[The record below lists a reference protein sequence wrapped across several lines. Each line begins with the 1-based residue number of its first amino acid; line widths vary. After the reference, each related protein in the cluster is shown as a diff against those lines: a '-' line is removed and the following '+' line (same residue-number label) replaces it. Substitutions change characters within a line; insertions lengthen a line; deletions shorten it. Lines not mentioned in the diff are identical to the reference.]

1 MKINVWIMYVHT
13 RKPLCPEVSL
23 DFFTVKECG
32 LFICI
37 KYINLIFYGCK
48 QEIPN
53 LKANL
58 QIMSELGKM
67 CSLIFGKSSIFLP
80 ESQTTRCPFMR
91 MAVQIM
97 HSFEVPCFRITGSF

>member
-1 MKINVWIMYVHT
+1 MEEVLNLFNVQDKNKHIDYVRVYVHT

-53 LKANL
+53 LKPNL
-58 QIMSELGKM
+58 QITSELGKM
-67 CSLIFGKSSIFLP
+67 C
-80 ESQTTRCPFMR
+80 
-91 MAVQIM
+91 A
-97 HSFEVPCFRITGSF
+97 